1 MNKFYKYSSIP
12 QLRSFIK
19 DAGYLGLNLCTLTG
33 TVKVHGTN
41 ASVVITPEGDSYPQ
55 SRSRIIS
62 LEEDNHGFAQWH
74 STKKEVFSDYA
85 EFLKSVYPLTE
96 NTTIIVYGEW
106 AGSKLQS
113 GAAVCSLERFFYVFG
128 VKLVTDNESI
138 WVVEPPKI
146 SNDSDIV
153 MAHLI
158 WHKTITFDS
167 SNLNK
172 FCDEITQLVKE
183 VEEECPVAKYF
194 GVSGTGEGIV
204 WQYYDRKNRLIF
216 KTKGEKHKISKTK
229 RVVEVDTMKVTSI
242 DKFVEYAVTENRLK
256 QALEEVGDED
266 FGDFIKWVFNDIKK
280 EELDVLEDNCLTIK
294 DVSKSIAVKARNWFQ
309 NVRFKF

>member
-1 MNKFYKYSSIP
+1 
-12 QLRSFIK
+12 
-19 DAGYLGLNLCTLTG
+19 
-33 TVKVHGTN
+33 
-41 ASVVITPEGDSYPQ
+41 
-55 SRSRIIS
+55 
-62 LEEDNHGFAQWH
+62 
-74 STKKEVFSDYA
+74 
-85 EFLKSVYPLTE
+85 
-96 NTTIIVYGEW
+96 
-106 AGSKLQS
+106 
-113 GAAVCSLERFFYVFG
+113 
-128 VKLVTDNESI
+128 
-138 WVVEPPKI
+138 
-146 SNDSDIV
+146 